1 MSAPKLKPKDLTLC
15 NKCGNVMI
23 SRKIRNNNSNELEFE
38 DILQCIVCRYYVYL
52 DWLYLVKIITI
63 TD

>member
-52 DWLYLVKIITI
+52 D
-63 TD
+63 